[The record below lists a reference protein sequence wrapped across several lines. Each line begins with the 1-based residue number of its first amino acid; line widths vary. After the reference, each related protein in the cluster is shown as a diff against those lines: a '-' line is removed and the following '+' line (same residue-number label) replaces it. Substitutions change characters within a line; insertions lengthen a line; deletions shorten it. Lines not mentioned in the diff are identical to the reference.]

1 MSEKGG
7 SMNTL
12 FIDTHDELITVSFI
26 SSNEVFT
33 KEITSESHSTHLLPL
48 IDEMLKEKNAK
59 LNNFSR
65 IVVVNGPGSFT
76 GIRIGLTVAKTISYS
91 LNIPIYTIS
100 SLKAYLVS
108 SDIDNKMCVI
118 EDSKGYYIGTNEFEI
133 YTDSLDDY
141 RNYNIIENKLN
152 ILKIMDYINTIKPVN
167 VHGVKAN
174 YVKVIEA
181 LK

>member
-1 MSEKGG
+1 MCEKGDI
-7 SMNTL
+7 MNVL

-26 SSNEVFT
+26 KNENVFT
-33 KEITSESHSTHLLPL
+33 KEVESESHSTHLLPL
-48 IDEMLKEKNAK
+48 IDEMLKEKNIK
-59 LNNFSR
+59 LNDFNR

-100 SLKAYLVS
+100 SLKAYLIS

-118 EDSKGYYIGTNEFEI
+118 EDSKGYYIGTNEFEV
-133 YTDSLDDY
+133 YTDSLDNY
-141 RNYNIIENKLN
+141 KEYNIIENKLDV
-152 ILKIMDYINTIKPVN
+152 LKILDYINTINPTN

>member
-1 MSEKGG
+1 
-7 SMNTL
+7 MNTL

-26 SSNEVFT
+26 KNKEVFT
-33 KEITSESHSTHLLPL
+33 REVISECHSTHLLPL
-48 IDEMLKEKNAK
+48 IDEMLKEKSIK
-59 LNNFSR
+59 LNDFNR

-76 GIRIGLTVAKTISYS
+76 GIRIGLTVAKTVSYS

-100 SLKAYLVS
+100 SLKAYLLS

-118 EDSKGYYIGTNEFEI
+118 EDSKGYYVGTGDFEI
-133 YTDSLDDY
+133 YTDSIEEY
-141 RNYNIIENKLN
+141 KNYNRVENKLE

-174 YVKVIEA
+174 YIKVIEA

>member
-1 MSEKGG
+1 
-7 SMNTL
+7 MNTL
-12 FIDTHDELITVSFI
+12 LIDTHDELITVSFI
-26 SSNEVFT
+26 LKNNIFT
-33 KEITSESHSTHLLPL
+33 KEVISESHSTHLLPL
-48 IDEMLKEKNAK
+48 INDMLNEKNIK
-59 LNNFSR
+59 LNDFNR

-76 GIRIGLTVAKTISYS
+76 GIRIGLTVAKTISYV

-108 SDIDNKMCVI
+108 SDINNKMCVI
-118 EDSKGYYIGTNEFEI
+118 EDSKGFYIGTDSFEI
-133 YTDSLDDY
+133 YTNSLEDY
-141 RNYNIIENKLN
+141 KNYNIIDNKLD
-152 ILKIMDYINTIKPVN
+152 ISKIINYINTIKPVN

>member
-1 MSEKGG
+1 MSEKGDN
-7 SMNTL
+7 MNTL

-26 SSNEVFT
+26 KNNNIFT
-33 KEITSESHSTHLLPL
+33 KEVISESHSTHLLPL
-48 IDEMLKEKNAK
+48 IDEMLKEKNIK
-59 LNNFSR
+59 LNDFNR

-91 LNIPIYTIS
+91 LNIPIYVIS

-108 SDIDNKMCVI
+108 SDLNNKICVI
-118 EDSKGYYIGTNEFEI
+118 EDSKGYYIGTDSFEI
-133 YTDSLDDY
+133 YTDTLDYYKD
-141 RNYNIIENKLN
+141 YNIVENKLN
-152 ILKIMDYINTIKPVN
+152 IEKIMKYIDTIKPVN

-174 YVKVIEA
+174 YVKIIEA

>member
-1 MSEKGG
+1 MSEKGD

-26 SSNEVFT
+26 KDDDIFT
-33 KEITSESHSTHLLPL
+33 KEVMSESHSTHLLPL
-48 IDEMLKEKNAK
+48 IDEMLKEKSIK
-59 LNNFSR
+59 LNDFDR
-65 IVVVNGPGSFT
+65 VVVVNGPGSFT
-76 GIRIGLTVAKTISYS
+76 GIRIGVTVAKTISYS

-100 SLKAYLVS
+100 SLKSYLLS
-108 SDIDNKMCVI
+108 SNKENKMCVI
-118 EDSKGYYIGTNEFEI
+118 EDSKGYYVGTNDFEI

-141 RNYNIIENKLN
+141 KKYNRVDNKLD
-152 ILKIMDYINTIKPVN
+152 ISRIMAYIDTIKPVN

-174 YVKVIEA
+174 YVKFIEA

>member
-1 MSEKGG
+1 
-7 SMNTL
+7 MNTL

-26 SSNEVFT
+26 KDKEVFI
-33 KEITSESHSTHLLPL
+33 KEVISESHSTHLLPL
-48 IDEMLKEKNAK
+48 IDEMLKEKNIK
-59 LNNFSR
+59 LNDFDR

-100 SLKAYLVS
+100 SLKAYLLS

-118 EDSKGYYIGTNEFEI
+118 EDSKGYYVGTDSFEI
-133 YTDSLDDY
+133 YTSSIDEYKDY
-141 RNYNIIENKLN
+141 NVVPNKLN
-152 ILKIMDYINTIKPVN
+152 ILKIMEYVDTIKPEN

-174 YVKVIEA
+174 YVKIIEA

>member
-1 MSEKGG
+1 
-7 SMNTL
+7 MNTL
-12 FIDTHDELITVSFI
+12 FIDTHDELITVSFVL
-26 SSNEVFT
+26 NNDVFT
-33 KEITSESHSTHLLPL
+33 KETISESHSTHLLPM
-48 IDEMLKEKNAK
+48 IYEMLKEKDIK
-59 LNNFSR
+59 LNDFNR

-108 SDIDNKMCVI
+108 NDGNNKMCII
-118 EDSKGYYIGTNEFEI
+118 EDSKGYYVGTESFEI
-133 YTDSLDDY
+133 YTDSIDSYKD
-141 RNYNIIENKLN
+141 YNIIKNELD
-152 ILKIMDYINTIKPVN
+152 ILKIINYINTLEPVN

>member
-1 MSEKGG
+1 MSEKGD

-26 SSNEVFT
+26 LKNNIFT
-33 KEITSESHSTHLLPL
+33 KEVISESHSTHLLPL
-48 IDEMLKEKNAK
+48 INDMLNEKSIK
-59 LNNFSR
+59 LNDFNR

-108 SDIDNKMCVI
+108 NNVDNKMCVI
-118 EDSKGYYIGTNEFEI
+118 EDSKGYYIGTNDFEI
-133 YTDSLDDY
+133 YTDSLD
-141 RNYNIIENKLN
+141 NYKEYNRIDNKLD
-152 ILKIMDYINTIKPVN
+152 ILKIMNYIDTIKPVN

>member
-1 MSEKGG
+1 
-7 SMNTL
+7 MNTL
-12 FIDTHDELITVSFI
+12 FIDTHDELITVSFVLG
-26 SSNEVFT
+26 NDVFT
-33 KEITSESHSTHLLPL
+33 KEIISESHSTHLLPL
-48 IDEMLKEKNAK
+48 IDEMLKEKNIK
-59 LNNFSR
+59 LNDLNK

-76 GIRIGLTVAKTISYS
+76 GIRIGVTVAKTISYS

-118 EDSKGYYIGTNEFEI
+118 EDSKGYYIGTNSFEL
-133 YTDSLDDY
+133 YTDSLENY
-141 RNYNIIENKLN
+141 KNYNVIENKLN
-152 ILKIMDYINTIKPVN
+152 ILKIMEYINTIKPVN
-167 VHGVKAN
+167 VHAVKAN

>member
-1 MSEKGG
+1 
-7 SMNTL
+7 MNTL

-26 SSNEVFT
+26 KDSEVFT
-33 KEITSESHSTHLLPL
+33 KEVESESHSTHLLPL
-48 IDEMLKEKNAK
+48 IDEMLKEKDMK
-59 LNNFSR
+59 LNDFNR
-65 IVVVNGPGSFT
+65 IVAVNGPGSFT

-108 SDIDNKMCVI
+108 SKLDNKMCVI
-118 EDSKGYYIGTNEFEI
+118 EDSKGYYIGTNSFEI
-133 YTDSLDDY
+133 YTDSLD
-141 RNYNIIENKLN
+141 NYKEYNKVENKLN
-152 ILKIMDYINTIKPVN
+152 ILKIMEYINTLKPVN

>member
-1 MSEKGG
+1 
-7 SMNTL
+7 MNTL

-26 SSNEVFT
+26 KDKEVFI
-33 KEITSESHSTHLLPL
+33 KEVESESHSTHLLPL
-48 IDEMLKEKNAK
+48 IDEMLKEKNIK
-59 LNNFSR
+59 LNEFNR

-100 SLKAYLVS
+100 SLKAYLLS
-108 SDIDNKMCVI
+108 SDVNNKLCVI
-118 EDSKGYYIGTNEFEI
+118 EDSKGYYVGTNDFEI
-133 YTDSLDDY
+133 YTNSIDEFKD
-141 RNYNIIENKLN
+141 YNIVENKLD
-152 ILKIMDYINTIKPVN
+152 ILKIMDYINTIKPEN

-174 YVKVIEA
+174 YIKVIEA

>member
-1 MSEKGG
+1 
-7 SMNTL
+7 MNTL
-12 FIDTHDELITVSFI
+12 FIDTHDELITVSFVKDR
-26 SSNEVFT
+26 NVFVKEV
-33 KEITSESHSTHLLPL
+33 ISESHSTHLLPL
-48 IDEMLKEKNAK
+48 IDEMLKEKDIK
-59 LNNFSR
+59 LNDFNR

-108 SDIDNKMCVI
+108 SELKNKMCVI
-118 EDSKGYYIGTNEFEI
+118 EDTKGYYIGTDSFEI
-133 YTDSLDDY
+133 YTDLLEDY
-141 RNYNIIENKLN
+141 KEYNKVDNKLD
-152 ILKIMDYINTIKPVN
+152 ILKIMDYIDTIKPIN